1 MKLNQIH
8 FSLTSD
14 DFTLNYLYQ
23 KPYLFK
29 NALLDNV
36 ISWQDI
42 NNIYN
47 RADCTKNNFKLMSG
61 HAVPKHEYVEAF
73 RNVGLTEYRMITSV
87 LYDYLRNGATLVYNR
102 ITHEPLI
109 DEISQQIANFANA
122 QTITSGYLALTSS
135 KSSYKCH
142 WDTRDVFAVQLL
154 GRKRWILKKPNF
166 ELPLYMQQNKD
177 MDIEEPEEVY
187 MDVILEAGDILYVPR
202 GWWHNPLPIGEET
215 FHLAVGTFAPT
226 GFDYMQWLMGAVPL
240 ELDCR
245 RNLHDFQ
252 KDLPALENMAEYIA
266 SIIKD
271 KQYFDAFL
279 THYFGEHRLP
289 SMLSLDKLGN
299 SRVEQ
304 LDLQQKLRL
313 NANLLHIFDD
323 GYVIINGNKINVD
336 KTSLA
341 IIQYLYEQPNIQVEQ
356 VLQHFSNYEQDKLHK
371 LLFKL
376 ALDDVV
382 QLIA

>member
-1 MKLNQIH
+1 MITFPISKDI
-8 FSLTSD
+8 FERE
-14 DFTLNYLYQ
+14 YMYQ
-23 KPYLFK
+23 KPIVFNKAISTGYFDFEYLNQLYSRVDWTK
-29 NALLDNV
+29 KDC
-36 ISWQDI
+36 
-42 NNIYN
+42 NIMNGY
-47 RADCTKNNFKLMSG
+47 
-61 HAVPKHEYVEAF
+61 AVPKQEYLDSYD
-73 RNVGLTEYRMITSV
+73 NVGLTEYRMITSV
-87 LYDYLRNGATLVYNR
+87 LYEYLRNGATLVYNR

-252 KDLPALENMAEYIA
+252 KDLPTLENMADYMA

-376 ALDDVV
+376 AVDDVV
-382 QLIA
+382 QLIS

>member
-1 MKLNQIH
+1 MLFNSYGVYTMITFPISKDVFEH
-8 FSLTSD
+8 K
-14 DFTLNYLYQ
+14 YMYQ
-23 KPYLFK
+23 KPIVFNKAISTGSFDFEYLNQLYSRVDWTK
-29 NALLDNV
+29 KDC
-36 ISWQDI
+36 
-42 NNIYN
+42 NIMNGY
-47 RADCTKNNFKLMSG
+47 
-61 HAVPKHEYVEAF
+61 AVPKQEYLDSYD
-73 RNVGLTEYRMITSV
+73 NVGLTEYRMITSV
-87 LYDYLRNGATLVYNR
+87 LYEYLRNGATLVYNR

-177 MDIEEPEEVY
+177 MDIEEPEEIY

-252 KDLPALENMAEYIA
+252 KDLPTLENMADYMA

-356 VLQHFSNYEQDKLHK
+356 VLQHFSNYE
-371 LLFKL
+371 
-376 ALDDVV
+376 
-382 QLIA
+382 